1 MRSKIYTNNL
11 KNEMEQ
17 KFEALNQIID
27 ILNDKEQ
34 EVIIKRY
41 GFDDGYPKTLQFV
54 GENMYITR
62 ERVRQIQKKALQI
75 LRRVAMQTDTKEI
88 VQIAEEIIKENNNV
102 ITEKKLIEYLKLRGY
117 ESHSIPSFRLCL
129 DLSEKVETIKK
140 TQQHNKGYIL
150 RDVIKQDS
158 AKETIKKA
166 IDKLKKENES
176 MCKVKFQNTLFEELE
191 NTPKESILSIL
202 ELSTDIKQLEDK
214 IGLKNWRCVNPKSIK
229 DKSILILNSEKK
241 PLHFK
246 DIFDLIH
253 EKKYDH
259 KQVTIEAVHNEL
271 IRYEDFV
278 LVGRGLYA
286 LKDWGYKPGTV
297 KDVIKEILKDKGPLN
312 KKEIVKEVLKKRDV
326 QVGTI
331 SLNLQKTPE
340 FVRVGRAVYKLE
352 EN

>member
-1 MRSKIYTNNL
+1 
-11 KNEMEQ
+11 MEQ

-27 ILNDKEQ
+27 ILNEKEQ

-88 VQIAEEIIKENNNV
+88 VEIAEEIIKDNNNV
-102 ITEKKLIEYLKLRGY
+102 ITEKKLIELLKERGY

-150 RDVIKQDS
+150 KDIVKADT

-166 IDKLKKENES
+166 I
-176 MCKVKFQNTLFEELE
+176 EELNNEKISVCRIKFE
-191 NTPKESILSIL
+191 NNLFDKTKDTPKESILSIL
-202 ELSTDIKQLEDK
+202 ELSTEIKQLENR
-214 IGLKNWRCVNPKSIK
+214 IGLKSWRCVNPKSIK
-229 DKSILILNSEKK
+229 DKSILILNSANK

-297 KDVIKEILKDKGPLN
+297 KDVIKEILKEKGPLN

-340 FVRVGRAVYKLE
+340 FLRVGRAIYKLE
-352 EN
+352 EK